1 MNNVFT
7 AKLLQ
12 NLRSKKGDK
21 GFTLIELLVVVI
33 IIGVLAAVALPNLLG
48 QVAKGRQAEARNTL
62 GTINRTQQANR
73 LEFGTF
79 GTVGSYT
86 EADPANNPGEIT
98 QAAAGTLPL
107 ALQLE
112 YYQISDAAG
121 QTAATLPLVATVNA
135 VPSSVYANDILDY
148 QSQVTQTAAGAFAS
162 ILCEEVGING
172 TPPAANG
179 SDTQLVTACAT
190 GREVK

>member
-12 NLRSKKGDK
+12 NLNNKKGEK

-62 GTINRTQQANR
+62 GTINRAQQANR
-73 LEFGTF
+73 LEFGSF
-79 GTVGSYT
+79 GTVGAYT
-86 EADPANNPGEIT
+86 EDPATPGEIVQT
-98 QAAAGTLPL
+98 ANGTIPL

-112 YYQISDAAG
+112 YYEIQDSAGNVAAD
-121 QTAATLPLVATVNA
+121 LPLIATVDA
-135 VPSSVYANDILDY
+135 TASSVYANDILDY
-148 QSQVTQTAAGAFAS
+148 SAQVTQTTGGAFAS
-162 ILCEEVGING
+162 IICEEVGING
-172 TPPAANG
+172 TAAAPNG
-179 SDTQLVTACAT
+179 TNAALVTGCGAS
-190 GREVK
+190 REVK